1 MPGVPAKAVRRLV
14 TGSAGAAAVE
24 FGILGLVFTM
34 ILCFMVE
41 IGMTMLMQSTL
52 SEAARAASRL
62 IRTGSVQQSGG
73 QPGPFQA
80 ALCAKVK
87 LLMDCS
93 QIRYNVVAGDSFAA
107 LPTTLQTDANNQL
120 VNTRFLPGTPEQD
133 VIVQVGYT
141 RDLYFP
147 ILRDVMGTR
156 GKLLI
161 ISTVVFRNEPY

>member
-1 MPGVPAKAVRRLV
+1 MPGASTKVARRLFAESG
-14 TGSAGAAAVE
+14 GSAAVE

-34 ILCFMVE
+34 ILCFIVE
-41 IGMTMLMQSTL
+41 IGMTLLMQSTL

-62 IRTGSVQQSGG
+62 IRTGSVQQAGG

-107 LPTTLQTDANNQL
+107 LPTTLQTDANSQL
-120 VNTRFLPGTPEQD
+120 VNTSFLPGMPEQD

-147 ILRDVMGTR
+147 VLRDVIGTR

-161 ISTVVFRNEPY
+161 VSTVVFQNEPY